1 MIPTPLRPF
10 IGRLLQATSEG
21 EITWREGAEGAYFAT
36 QKDANI
42 HLRHHFDDDTGEA
55 GYVFRIV
62 RKSGDAFFSV
72 MSDEDDFGTLRSLY
86 SAVSVNA
93 AGGQGLVNDLFD

>member
-10 IGRLLQATSEG
+10 IYRLLQATNEG

-42 HLRHHFDDDTGEA
+42 HFRHHFDDETGED
-55 GYVFRIV
+55 GYTFRIV
-62 RKSGDAFFSV
+62 RKKGDAFFSV
-72 MSDEDDFGTLRSLY
+72 MSYEEDFHVLRNLY
-86 SAVSVNA
+86 GAISVNA
-93 AGGQGLVNDLFD
+93 AGGQGIVDDLFD